1 MKLRT
6 LGVIGTFLFALM
18 PRPAQAQDFIKNNWK
33 HWVEKTGVYVSASTR
48 TAVDDEV
55 NMGTTLGLGLGFA
68 SEHQRSGRKYPFSFS
83 GYSGDLETAGGNDF
97 GRISARQIMSGIGY
111 SWARRNGK
119 MVYGAQMGV
128 GYSFNKVTLD
138 PGVARAFGV
147 PEPVGVDVSNSW
159 VLRPQVKA
167 EYFVFRKLSLRT
179 QLSYTF
185 TDPDVVIHTVNQD
198 FVHDWNPNH
207 YQLSFAVGV
216 FPFRK

>member
-1 MKLRT
+1 
-6 LGVIGTFLFALM
+6 
-18 PRPAQAQDFIKNNWK
+18 
-33 HWVEKTGVYVSASTR
+33 
-48 TAVDDEV
+48 
-55 NMGTTLGLGLGFA
+55 
-68 SEHQRSGRKYPFSFS
+68 
-83 GYSGDLETAGGNDF
+83 
-97 GRISARQIMSGIGY
+97 
-111 SWARRNGK
+111 
-119 MVYGAQMGV
+119 
-128 GYSFNKVTLD
+128 
-138 PGVARAFGV
+138 VAIAFGV